1 MRLER
6 PPETRSK
13 ASGGSA
19 PGTLAANQPSTPA
32 RSIPS
37 GVFVPIA
44 SSPIAAKHMAES
56 DTDRALLIDF
66 GGVLTT
72 PVWDSFAAF
81 CLQKGLDEGA
91 VKRLFREDPEALAD
105 LRALETGAI
114 PEQEFE
120 RRFGARLGL
129 DDSSQLID
137 SLFAGMV
144 PVEAMTGAVRSAHAA
159 GIPTGLVS
167 NSWSVSHYDRAL
179 LAELFDTVVISAEVR
194 LHKPQPEIY
203 LLAAERVERA
213 PQACL
218 FVDDLRENC
227 EGAAAV
233 GMVPVLHREPAETI
247 PMLERLLGNGAA
259 LRTAGGRATSRAPD
273 QPAAIRR
280 RRSGRGRRPAAGSA
294 PGARRGSPWRG

>member
-1 MRLER
+1 
-6 PPETRSK
+6 
-13 ASGGSA
+13 
-19 PGTLAANQPSTPA
+19 
-32 RSIPS
+32 
-37 GVFVPIA
+37 
-44 SSPIAAKHMAES
+44 MAES

-91 VKRLFREDPEALAD
+91 VKRLFREDPEALVD

-120 RRFGARLGL
+120 RRFGTRLGL

-203 LLAAERVERA
+203 LLAAERVARA

-247 PMLERLLGNGAA
+247 PMLERLLGMA
-259 LRTAGGRATSRAPD
+259 LR
-273 QPAAIRR
+273 
-280 RRSGRGRRPAAGSA
+280 
-294 PGARRGSPWRG
+294 